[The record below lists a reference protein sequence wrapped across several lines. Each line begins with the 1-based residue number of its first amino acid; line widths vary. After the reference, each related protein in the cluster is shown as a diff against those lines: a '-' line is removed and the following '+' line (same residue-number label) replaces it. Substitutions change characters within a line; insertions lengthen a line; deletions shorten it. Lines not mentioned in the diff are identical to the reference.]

1 MPPILVVELAE
12 MDLVGLLQPP
22 KEEGR
27 IRPQG
32 PTCEGLACKRLRSQG
47 AFDLFFI
54 ELAKLGPDLIA
65 DLPENRYDMLI
76 AARGPG
82 WISEPDMD
90 SFTYSA
96 RENGT
101 VPVGVVTDR
110 DDIVKRLADK
120 LTDAFG
126 FSLRDIE
133 PYFLH
138 NANRVWIDP
147 SSRLSTSRKNLQT
160 RIERPQNPFSHLAAS
175 GITGAEDENS
185 LLGTSL
191 SLGSRDYREQQDRQ

>member
-1 MPPILVVELAE
+1 MKPRSCSTCSFQILSVAAVIFDSMPPILVVELAE

-76 AARGPG
+76 A
-82 WISEPDMD
+82 
-90 SFTYSA
+90 
-96 RENGT
+96 
-101 VPVGVVTDR
+101 
-110 DDIVKRLADK
+110 
-120 LTDAFG
+120 
-126 FSLRDIE
+126 
-133 PYFLH
+133 
-138 NANRVWIDP
+138 
-147 SSRLSTSRKNLQT
+147 
-160 RIERPQNPFSHLAAS
+160 
-175 GITGAEDENS
+175 
-185 LLGTSL
+185 
-191 SLGSRDYREQQDRQ
+191 